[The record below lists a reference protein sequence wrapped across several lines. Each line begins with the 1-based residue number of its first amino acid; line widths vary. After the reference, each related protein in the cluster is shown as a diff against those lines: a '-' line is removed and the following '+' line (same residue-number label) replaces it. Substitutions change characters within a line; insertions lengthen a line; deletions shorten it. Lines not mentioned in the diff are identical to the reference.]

1 VFGGASNVIFWA
13 LGNNAYRVV
22 KVITMGEGNIS
33 MQENQLG
40 WAKRLRKLINRAA
53 SIETT

>member
-1 VFGGASNVIFWA
+1 VFGRASNVIFWA